1 MLVLAEPMVRSLRTT
16 SRRNIMKRK
25 NVTVPRLLTLALLF
39 AGIASRASAANKG
52 VVIAMG
58 GGNGTPEIYEKWK
71 SLGGGKNARV
81 VLIPTANNPGD
92 DIAPVVNGLKQ
103 VFGVQDVSVL
113 DTKDRAKANSA
124 EFVAPLKRA
133 TFVFIDG
140 GRQWRLADAYLGTR
154 VESELRNVLKRGG
167 VIAGSSAGAS
177 ILASYLVRG
186 DPKGPEVM
194 MAKGYERG
202 FGFIPNTAID
212 QHVSE
217 RHRERD
223 MEPVVAAHPKLLG
236 IGIDPNT
243 VIVVHE
249 GQFEVLGSGKITIT
263 EAGQRQY
270 PISSGS
276 HFDLSK
282 RKPL

>member
-1 MLVLAEPMVRSLRTT
+1 
-16 SRRNIMKRK
+16 MKSK
-25 NVTVPRLLTLALLF
+25 NVTIPRLLTLFLLC
-39 AGIASRASAANKG
+39 AGIVSRVSAANKG

-71 SLGGGKNARV
+71 TLGGGKYAHV

-92 DIAPVVNGLKQ
+92 DISPVINGLKQ

-124 EFVAPLKRA
+124 EFVAPLKQA

-154 VESELRNVLKRGG
+154 VERELRNVLKRGG

-186 DPKGPEVM
+186 DPSGPEIM
-194 MAKGYERG
+194 MAKGHEQG
-202 FGFIPNTAID
+202 FGLLPNSAID

-217 RHRERD
+217 RHREHD
-223 MEPVVAAHPKLLG
+223 LEAVVAAHPKVLG

-243 VIVVHE
+243 IIVVQ
-249 GQFEVLGSGKITIT
+249 GDQFEVIGTGKVTIT
-263 EAGQRQY
+263 EAGHQQY
-270 PISSGS
+270 SISPGG
-276 HFDLSK
+276 HFDLRN

>member
-1 MLVLAEPMVRSLRTT
+1 
-16 SRRNIMKRK
+16 MKRK
-25 NVTVPRLLTLALLF
+25 NLAIPQLLTLLLLF
-39 AGIASRASAANKG
+39 ASFASRAWAANKG
-52 VVIAMG
+52 FVIAMG

-71 SLGGGKNARV
+71 SLGGGKNAKV

-103 VFGVQDVSVL
+103 VFGVQNVSVL

-124 EFVAPLKRA
+124 EFVAPLRQA

-140 GRQWRLADAYLGTR
+140 GRQWRLADAYLGTH
-154 VESELRNVLKRGG
+154 VERELRNVLKRGG

-186 DPKGPEVM
+186 DPRGPDIM
-194 MAKGYERG
+194 MAKGHERG
-202 FGFIPNTAID
+202 FGFLPNSAID

-217 RHRERD
+217 RHREHD
-223 MEPVVAAHPKLLG
+223 MEPVVAAHPTLLG

-243 VIVVHE
+243 IIVLH
-249 GQFEVLGSGKITIT
+249 GDQFEVLGSGKVTIT
-263 EAGQRQY
+263 EAGRPQHS
-270 PISSGS
+270 ISSGS
-276 HFDLSK
+276 HFDLRK
-282 RKPL
+282 RKQL

>member
-1 MLVLAEPMVRSLRTT
+1 
-16 SRRNIMKRK
+16 MKRK
-25 NVTVPRLLTLALLF
+25 NAAIPRLLTLFLLF
-39 AGIASRASAANKG
+39 ASFASRASAANKG
-52 VVIAMG
+52 FVIAMG

-71 SLGGGKNARV
+71 SLGGGKNAKV

-124 EFVAPLKRA
+124 EFVAPLKQA

-140 GRQWRLADAYLGTR
+140 GRQWRLVDAYLGTR
-154 VESELRNVLKRGG
+154 VERELRNVLKRGG

-186 DPKGPEVM
+186 DPSGPEVV
-194 MAKGYERG
+194 MAKGHERG
-202 FGFIPNTAID
+202 FAFVPNSAID

-217 RHRERD
+217 RHREHD

-243 VIVVHE
+243 IIVLH
-249 GQFEVLGSGKITIT
+249 GDQFDVLGSGKVTIT
-263 EAGQRQY
+263 EVGHQQY
-270 PISSGS
+270 SISSGS
-276 HFDLSK
+276 HFDLRK
-282 RKPL
+282 RKSTGLN